1 MPQWGIGLLA
11 VYVVL
16 GVSGA
21 KWRKAG
27 HIGVTVTAVVL
38 LAVFARYGG
47 LR

>member
-11 VYVVL
+11 LYVVL

-27 HIGVTVTAVVL
+27 HVGLALTAAVL
-38 LAVFARYGG
+38 LAVFAKYGG